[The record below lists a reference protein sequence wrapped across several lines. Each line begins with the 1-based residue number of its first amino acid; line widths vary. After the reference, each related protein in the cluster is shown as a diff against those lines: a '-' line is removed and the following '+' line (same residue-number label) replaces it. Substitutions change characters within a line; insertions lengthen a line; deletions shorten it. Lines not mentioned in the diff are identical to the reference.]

1 MFVWKIHLNK
11 SIFKNVIEQIPE
23 SGGWLSDFQAKFLQ
37 DKILR
42 SYDGLKMGI
51 LHIVLMLESKTNT
64 TEVTILIWYNLV
76 TFENTLMDKVKIY

>member
-23 SGGWLSDFQAKFLQ
+23 SGGWLSDLQVKFLQ

-51 LHIVLMLESKTNT
+51 LHIVLMLESKNNKI
-64 TEVTILIWYNLV
+64 EGRILIWYNLV
-76 TFENTLMDKVKIY
+76 IFEDTLLGKVKIY